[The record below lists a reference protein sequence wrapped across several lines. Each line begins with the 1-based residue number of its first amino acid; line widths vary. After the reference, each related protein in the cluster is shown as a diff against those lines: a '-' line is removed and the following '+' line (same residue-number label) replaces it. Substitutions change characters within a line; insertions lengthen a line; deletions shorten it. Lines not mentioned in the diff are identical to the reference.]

1 MRARQKILVVDDSD
15 IALELAKL
23 RLEEAGFEVET
34 LNTPFGFSATLWA
47 QKPDLV
53 LLDVSMPALHGDRL
67 LQIAHR
73 SQGGSTSKRRCPIVL
88 YSDRP
93 EEELSKL
100 AKSCGADG
108 YVQKSSNFKLV
119 IDAIRRLLA
128 TQR

>member
-1 MRARQKILVVDDSD
+1 MRVKQKILVVDDSD

-23 RLEEAGFEVET
+23 RLEEVGFEVAT

-47 QKPDLV
+47 EEPDLV
-53 LLDVSMPALHGDRL
+53 LLDVTMPALHGDRL

-93 EEELSKL
+93 QEELSKI
-100 AKSCGADG
+100 AEACGADG

-119 IDAIRRLLA
+119 IAQIRKLLA
-128 TQR
+128 ATP